1 MIDIIFIVLVFLI
14 FLIGSS
20 NYENFES
27 VMTPEDEMYQSN
39 QVTALTDGL
48 DENITGTTTG
58 ITTMVNGLSTD
69 IPNKINKNK
78 KYIEGCVGSVRHC
91 GKEPYM
97 GRCSRRPCSRVP
109 CGTSCSGSGWRRR
122 CSTKYCTRCRTIYY
136 GCTKWR
142 NKCTPSYP
150 LWKCS
155 SKPSGYKSPPGFPSG
170 WRR

>member
-1 MIDIIFIVLVFLI
+1 MIDIIFIVLLFLVFLI
-14 FLIGSS
+14 GAN

-39 QVTALTDGL
+39 QVTALTEGL
-48 DENITGTTTG
+48 DENITGSVTG
-58 ITTMVNGLSTD
+58 ISSMAGD
-69 IPNKINKNK
+69 ITGEIDKITEK
-78 KYIEGCVGSVRHC
+78 KDWIEGCVDYVQHC
-91 GKEPYM
+91 GKEPYW
-97 GRCSRRPCSRVP
+97 GRCSRRHCPRVP
-109 CGTSCSGSGWRRR
+109 CGTSCSGSGWRRS

-142 NKCTPSYP
+142 NKCTPKYP